1 MGEEAVHQAYLE
13 PALVLVALF
22 LRGLNMAFPWQR
34 SDNPTQ
40 VAPERRR
47 RRDRRRN
54 LRPSSE
60 ESRRQSARLQEE
72 RRRQRL
78 AITIGGML
86 ILIIFAIV
94 AVGYYREFYEPP
106 RVMAGEIRGVEF
118 TMGDLVERIRVLQG
132 IERYRGGRVDLSVIP
147 FQYLQDLLNAEI
159 LRQAAPGLGLRIT
172 PENIDTAIKDRFYP
186 TPPAGQETDPGQ
198 LDREFENNYQTFLTQ
213 VRLSEEEYRTLVEEQ
228 LLEAQLTS
236 LLAGN
241 IPEKPKAVEVE
252 WIRLEHGGGVVP
264 QEVRDRLTRGE
275 DFAVVAAEV
284 GQPVGFADQNG
295 YVGWVPEGAF
305 PDLDETLFGNEEE
318 KVEPL
323 AVGEI
328 SDPISTQD
336 GVYIVRKKSEAQEH
350 ELTDLMRRKLNLQM
364 VENWKN
370 EQLTRG
376 SDEGWLKINFDS
388 DRYAWV
394 ADQVRL
400 TAPRIDEPQQ
410 PNQGQPPIPGNR

>member
-1 MGEEAVHQAYLE
+1 VRA
-13 PALVLVALF
+13 VALF
-22 LRGLNMAFPWQR
+22 LRGFNMAFPWQR
-34 SDNPTQ
+34 SDNPIQ

-54 LRPSSE
+54 RNRPSPE
-60 ESRRQSARLQEE
+60 ESRRQSARVEEE

-86 ILIIFAIV
+86 ILAIFAIV
-94 AVGYYREFYEPP
+94 AVGYYREFFEPP
-106 RVMAGEIRGVEF
+106 RVMAGEIRGVRF

-132 IERYRGGRVDLSVIP
+132 INRYQGGSVDLSVVP

-159 LRQAAPGLGLRIT
+159 LRQAAPGLGLRVT
-172 PENIDTAIKDRFYP
+172 EEDIDAAIKDQFYP

-198 LDREFENNYQTFLTQ
+198 LDREFQNNYQEFLTQ
-213 VRLSEEEYRTLVEEQ
+213 VRLSEQEYRTLVEEQ
-228 LLEAQLTS
+228 LLERQLMA
-236 LLAGN
+236 LLGSS
-241 IPEKPKAVEVE
+241 IPEKPEAVAVE

-264 QEVRDRLTRGE
+264 QDVRDRLDIE
-275 DFAVVAAEV
+275 EFAEVAAEV
-284 GQPVGFADQNG
+284 NQPVGFANQRG

-305 PDLDETLFGNEEE
+305 PELDEALFGNEEE

-328 SDPISTQD
+328 SDPIVTQD
-336 GVYIVRKKSEAQEH
+336 GVYIIHKLSEPMEH
-350 ELTDLMRRKLNLQM
+350 KLTDLMRLKLNREM
-364 VENWKN
+364 VEEWKN
-370 EQLTRG
+370 DQLSRG

-400 TAPRIDEPQQ
+400 TAPRVEQAQQ
-410 PNQGQPPIPGNR
+410 PNQGPPGIPGTR